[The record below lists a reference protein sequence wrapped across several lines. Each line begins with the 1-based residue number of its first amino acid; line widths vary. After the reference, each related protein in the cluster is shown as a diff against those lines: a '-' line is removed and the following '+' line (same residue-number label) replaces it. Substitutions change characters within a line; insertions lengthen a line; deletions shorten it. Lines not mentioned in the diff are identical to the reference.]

1 LRPEVSVA
9 LEPGSTAGP
18 FRIVGPLGRGGM
30 ASVYRAHEEA
40 LDRDVALKVLPRE
53 FLHDPDFVRRF
64 QHEAKAIA
72 KLEHPNIVPIYAY
85 DIDKAEGI
93 PWMAMRLV
101 GGGSLKDVMRR
112 GRLPFERSVRVLRD
126 VAAAL
131 DYAHSKGVVHRDVKP
146 PNVLLDPEGRVYL
159 ADFGIAKILESKAGL
174 TATGMITG
182 TPQYMAPEQATGLKV
197 DHRADIYALGIMA
210 YEMFTGQVPFAAD
223 TPVAILMKHVQ
234 EPLPLPPRDTV
245 PEGLMRAVL
254 KCTAKK
260 PDDRYGT
267 AGAFVSAL
275 EDALTTRTEAIADTP
290 TLDVPAAEAPTRPG
304 APPTTPARSAVA
316 AAPVAPAPTIVAGRA
331 TPPPPPTP
339 RRAVAPPV
347 GPAPPPAA
355 VSGRGVPAGVV
366 FGLVAGGVVVLVLA
380 VAAAFLLRGSPQPL
394 PSPSPAAVLPTA
406 ATPPPQTP
414 APPPVPVAAPE
425 PARPT
430 SEAAPT
436 PPPAAV
442 RPTPAPPAP
451 SQTASVRPTPT
462 PAPVPAPTPTPTPA
476 PAAPAAPTPDPQ
488 VASLVAALG
497 QSDSGARWRAAQAL
511 GAMRG
516 DAAPAVPALTRAL
529 ADRSSDVRWRSA
541 EALGLVGPAAREAVP
556 ALGRAVADTDPLVQT
571 EAVKALGLLGAVAAD
586 AVPALV
592 SRLTSNDVSIR
603 REAARAIGRVGPAA
617 QGAVAPLVAA
627 LSDKDKFV
635 RMEAA
640 RALGRIGPSAR
651 EAAPALQKAAKDSE
665 MLVAREAQAALRAIG
680 S

>member
-1 LRPEVSVA
+1 LRAEVIVA

-18 FRIVGPLGRGGM
+18 FRIVEPLGRGGM

-85 DIDKAEGI
+85 DIDKTEGI

-112 GRLPFERSVRVLRD
+112 GRLPFERSVRILRD

-131 DYAHSKGVVHRDVKP
+131 DYAHSKGIVHRDVKP

-210 YEMFTGQVPFAAD
+210 YEMLTGQVPFAAD

-234 EPLPLPPRDTV
+234 EPLPVPPRDSV

-254 KCTAKK
+254 RCTAKK

-267 AGAFVSAL
+267 AGAFVAAL
-275 EDALTTRTEAIADTP
+275 EDALTARTAAIADVP
-290 TLDVPAAEAPTRPG
+290 TLDVTRAEAPTRPG
-304 APPTTPARSAVA
+304 APPTTPGRPPLAE
-316 AAPVAPAPTIVAGRA
+316 APVAPAPTVVPGRA
-331 TPPPPPTP
+331 MPPPLTPTP
-339 RRAVAPPV
+339 RPAVAA
-347 GPAPPPAA
+347 PAIAA
-355 VSGRGVPAGVV
+355 PRTAAAGRGVPAGVV

-380 VAAAFLLRGSPQPL
+380 VAAAFLLRGSPQPE
-394 PSPSPAAVLPTA
+394 PSPSASPAAVAPSA
-406 ATPPPQTP
+406 ATPPQQP
-414 APPPVPVAAPE
+414 APPPQVPAATPE

-430 SEAAPT
+430 PEAAPT
-436 PPPAAV
+436 PPAV
-442 RPTPAPPAP
+442 RPTPAATAP

-462 PAPVPAPTPTPTPA
+462 PVPVPTPTPA
-476 PAAPAAPTPDPQ
+476 PAPAAPTPDPQ

-511 GAMRG
+511 GAMRA

-556 ALGRAVADTDPLVQT
+556 ALGRAVADADPLVQT

-592 SRLTSNDVSIR
+592 TRLTSNDVSIR

-617 QGAVAPLVAA
+617 QGAVSPLVAA

-651 EAAPALQKAAKDSE
+651 EATPALQKAAKDSE